1 MDKVRVGMIGLGG
14 VGSWGHLPGYEQI
27 PDQAKIAALCDVNPG
42 SINEAAAKLGAKTY
56 SDYNDLLADKE
67 VDMVD
72 ICLPHFLHGKVALAA
87 AKAGKHVLCEKP
99 FTLDLTLADEI
110 IQTTRDN
117 GLRLMVAE
125 NTRFVKAYEVARS
138 FLDKKAIGDVCLART
153 YLGGSEMIRLSD
165 PDNWIGKKAK
175 AGGGVMM
182 DSGVHSYYLLEWMVG
197 RIRRVFA
204 STSVFRKDL
213 YADVEDNAVV
223 SFEFENGA
231 LGVSSFSN
239 TTEAPWTER
248 LELYGTKGSLI
259 VDMLAERP
267 VQVYSTVNR
276 SDDMSDWW
284 SWYGDVSW
292 QEPYIM
298 HSAMDWKAASMRR
311 EVQHFVS
318 CVKEGTD
325 PLVSGTDGKRNV
337 EIALKALESAKIRNW
352 VDA

>member
-14 VGSWGHLPGYEQI
+14 VGTWGHLPGYEQI
-27 PDQAKIAALCDVNPG
+27 PDQAEIVALCDVNPG
-42 SINEAAAKLGAKTY
+42 TINETAAKHGAKTY
-56 SDYNDLLADKE
+56 SDFEKLLADPRVE
-67 VDMVD
+67 MVD

-87 AKAGKHVLCEKP
+87 TKAKKHVLCEKP
-99 FTLDLTLADEI
+99 FTLDLAEADAV
-110 IQTTRDN
+110 IQAAKDN
-117 GLRLMVAE
+117 SLKLMVAE

-153 YLGGSEMIRLSD
+153 YLGGSEMLRLSD
-165 PDNWIGKKAK
+165 PDNWIGRRAK
-175 AGGGVMM
+175 AGGGPLM

-197 RIRRVFA
+197 RIKKVFA
-204 STSVFRKDL
+204 STAVFKKDL

-223 SFEFENGA
+223 NFEFEGGA
-231 LGVSSFSN
+231 LGSSSFSN

-248 LELYGTKGSLI
+248 LELYGTKGSII

-267 VQVYSTVNR
+267 LQVYSTVNR
-276 SDDMSDWW
+276 SDDMSEWW
-284 SWYGDVSW
+284 SFYGDVSW

-318 CVKEGTD
+318 CVRDGGE
-325 PLVSGTDGKRNV
+325 PLVSGSDGRRNA
-337 EIALKALESAKIRNW
+337 EIAIKALESAKTGKW
-352 VDA
+352 LEA